1 MLLSADEVKKML
13 TQTQV
18 DIQMNADFS
27 FLPTRG
33 DPDAVH

>member
-1 MLLSADEVKKML
+1 ML

-18 DIQMNADFS
+18 DIQMSADFS

-33 DPDAVH
+33 DLDVGH